1 MFSFLST
8 GFPMTSQRVILAACL
23 AGTSLLA
30 FPAPLAAEDGV
41 DALAESEAPDAIVIT
56 ATRPAYRG
64 EFDPLEVP
72 QAEQVIGQQM
82 LRDVNALDLNTALD
96 LSASV
101 ARQNNFGGLW
111 NSFAVRGFVGDENLP
126 SNYLVNGFNAGR
138 GFAGPRDLSGIEAV
152 EILKG
157 PRAALFGR
165 GEPGGTVNL
174 VTKRPKFESAGEI
187 RLLAGSFDTYRADAD
202 LQTTLGSNVGVRFVG
217 FYEDAGSFR
226 DTIETERFGFMPS
239 VAVNIGSATR
249 FVYELEYARQEIPF
263 DRGVVAV
270 NGELGVIPQ
279 SRFLGEPGE
288 GPNVAEV
295 FGHQIELQHDFSE
308 NWSALIGVNY
318 RDTSLQGTS
327 TEAELTG
334 SRQRLFRDGRTLTRQ
349 RRFRD
354 YDAQYFVARAELA
367 GNFTTGDI
375 THRVLIGAD
384 TDRFENDQ
392 VFLRVRAPSLAG
404 NPTEQQLQ
412 AIDIFNPVYG
422 RFPLPTPMPLTDRVE
437 VQKATGVYAQYQ
449 IGIAEK
455 LELRVGGRYDDY
467 DQRLTNRANN
477 AVARTGESRFS
488 PQVGAVYRATPE
500 LSLYATYGE
509 NFRPLSGADF
519 AGNPFDPNLS
529 ESLEGGIKYTAANG
543 RLTATASVF
552 SIQQGNILVGDPVN
566 AGFTLAGGEAQS
578 RGFEF
583 DLEGEIAEGLDLWV
597 SYAYVD
603 AEVEGDVRDPDFG
616 LPIEAGDR
624 LLNIPEHTLSV
635 QLAYSTEIAGRE
647 TRFGGGVLHVGD
659 RLGEVGTDFELP
671 DYTLARV
678 FAEAELT
685 EGVRLRLDIDNL
697 FDTEW
702 YSNSFSQ
709 LWVQPGT
716 PRNARVTASFAF

>member
-1 MFSFLST
+1 
-8 GFPMTSQRVILAACL
+8 MTSHPATVAAAL
-23 AGTSLLA
+23 SGLSLFVVQVPVSAESTTETSS
-30 FPAPLAAEDGV
+30 AAEPEGDILVTG
-41 DALAESEAPDAIVIT
+41 
-56 ATRPAYRG
+56 TRPAYRG
-64 EFDPLEVP
+64 DFEALEVP
-72 QAEQVIGQQM
+72 QAEQVIGQQL
-82 LRDVNALDLNTALD
+82 LRDINALDLNSALD

-111 NSFAVRGFVGDENLP
+111 NAFAVRGFVGDENLP

-165 GEPGGTVNL
+165 GEPGGTINL

-202 LQTTLGSNVGVRFVG
+202 LQTTLGDVVGVRFVG

-226 DTIETERFGFMPS
+226 DTIESERFGFMPS
-239 VAVNIGSATR
+239 VAVKLGDATR
-249 FVYELEYARQEIPF
+249 IVYELEYARQEIPF

-270 NGELGVIPQ
+270 NGELGVIPR

-295 FGHQIELQHDFSE
+295 LGHQIELQHDFSE
-308 NWSALIGVNY
+308 KWSALVGVNY
-318 RDTSLQGTS
+318 RDTSLFGTS
-327 TEAELTG
+327 TEAELTA
-334 SRQRLFRDGRTLTRQ
+334 SRQRLLRDGRTLTRQ
-349 RRFRD
+349 RRLRD
-354 YDAQYFVARAELA
+354 YDATYFVARAELA

-375 THRVLIGAD
+375 SHRVLIGAD

-392 VFLRVRAPSLAG
+392 VFLRARAPTLAS
-404 NPTEQQLQ
+404 NPSEQQLQ

-422 RFPLPTPMPLTDRVE
+422 RFPLATLTPLTDRIE

-449 IGIAEK
+449 VGFSERF
-455 LELRVGGRYDDY
+455 ELRVGGRYDDY
-467 DQRLTNRANN
+467 DQRLENRANST
-477 AVARTGESRFS
+477 VARAGENRFS
-488 PQVGAVYRATPE
+488 PQVGAVWRATPE
-500 LSLYATYGE
+500 LSVYATYGE
-509 NFRPLSGADF
+509 NFRPLSGSDF

-529 ESLEGGIKYTAANG
+529 ESLEAGIKYASASG

-552 SIQQGNILVGDPVN
+552 SIQQGNILVADPIN
-566 AGFTLAGGEAQS
+566 AGFTVEGGEARS
-578 RGFEF
+578 RGFEV
-583 DLEGEIAEGLDLWV
+583 DLQGEIADGLDLWV

-603 AEVEGDVRDPDFG
+603 AEVENDAADPDFG
-616 LPIEAGDR
+616 KLIEAGDP
-624 LLNIPEHTLSV
+624 LLNIPEHTLNV
-635 QLAYSTEIAGRE
+635 QLAYSTQIAGLD
-647 TRFGGGVLHVGD
+647 TRLGGGLLHVSE

-697 FDTEW
+697 FDTTW

>member
-1 MFSFLST
+1 
-8 GFPMTSQRVILAACL
+8 MTFERAILAACL
-23 AGTSLLA
+23 CGTSLLA
-30 FPAPLAAEDGV
+30 LPSAARAEDTTV
-41 DALAESEAPDAIVIT
+41 DTAETEASDPIVIT

-64 EFDPLEVP
+64 EFELLEIP
-72 QAEQVIGQQM
+72 QAEQVIGPQM
-82 LRDVNALDLNTALD
+82 LRDINALDLNSALD

-111 NSFAVRGFVGDENLP
+111 NAFAVRGFVGDENLP

-152 EILKG
+152 EVLKG

-174 VTKRPKFESAGEI
+174 VTKRPRFESAGEV
-187 RLLAGSFDTYRADAD
+187 RLLAGSFDTWRADAD
-202 LQTTLGSNVGVRFVG
+202 LQTTLGDAVGVRFVG

-226 DTIETERFGFMPS
+226 DTIESKRFGVMPS
-239 VAVNIGSATR
+239 FAVKLGEATKL
-249 FVYELEYARQEIPF
+249 VYELEYARQEIPF

-270 NGELGVIPQ
+270 NGELGAIPR

-288 GPNVAEV
+288 GPNIAEV
-295 FGHQIELQHDFSE
+295 LGHQVELQHDFND
-308 NWSALIGVNY
+308 NWSALVGVNY
-318 RDTSLQGTS
+318 RDTSLSGTS
-327 TEAELTG
+327 TEAELTA
-334 SRQRLFRDGRTLTRQ
+334 SRQRLLRDGRTLTRQ

-354 YDAQYFVARAELA
+354 YDATYFVARAELA
-367 GNFTTGDI
+367 GNFTTGEI

-392 VFLRVRAPSLAG
+392 VFLRARSPSLAS

-422 RFPLPTPMPLTDRVE
+422 RFPLPTPTPLTNRVE

-449 IGIAEK
+449 IG
-455 LELRVGGRYDDY
+455 LFDTFDLRIGGRYDNF
-467 DQRLTNRANN
+467 DQRLTDRA
-477 AVARTGESRFS
+477 AAGRVTRSGESRFS
-488 PQVGAVYRATPE
+488 PQIGAVWRATPSV
-500 LSLYATYGE
+500 SLYATYGE

-519 AGNPFDPNLS
+519 AGNAFNPNLS
-529 ESLEGGIKYTAANG
+529 ESLEAGIKYATADG
-543 RLTATASVF
+543 RMSATASVF
-552 SIQQGNILVGDPVN
+552 SIQQGNILVADPVN
-566 AGFTLAGGEAQS
+566 AGFTLAAGEAQS

-583 DLEGEIAEGLDLWV
+583 DFNGEIVDGLNLWV

-603 AEVEGDVRDPDFG
+603 AEVENAVADPDFG
-616 LPIEAGDR
+616 KLIRAGDG
-624 LLNIPEHTLSV
+624 LLNIPDHTLNV
-635 QLAYSTEIAGRE
+635 QLAYSTQIAQRDV
-647 TRFGGGVLHVGD
+647 RVGGGVLHVSD
-659 RLGEVGTDFELP
+659 RLGEVGTTFELP

-697 FDTEW
+697 FDTTW

>member
-1 MFSFLST
+1 
-8 GFPMTSQRVILAACL
+8 MTVPIARIAKLLLGASLIALAVP
-23 AGTSLLA
+23 A
-30 FPAPLAAEDGV
+30 FAETASAEDNSG
-41 DALAESEAPDAIVIT
+41 ASPEGEILIT

-64 EFDPLEVP
+64 EFEALEVP
-72 QAEQVIGQQM
+72 QAEQVIGPQQ
-82 LRDVNALDLNTALD
+82 LRDINALDLNSALD

-111 NSFAVRGFVGDENLP
+111 NAFAVRGFVGDENLP

-202 LQTTLGSNVGVRFVG
+202 LQTTLGDQVGVRFVG

-226 DTIETERFGFMPS
+226 DTIETKRFGFMPS
-239 VAVNIGSATR
+239 VAAKLGDATR
-249 FVYELEYARQEIPF
+249 VVYELEYARQEIPF

-270 NGELGVIPQ
+270 NGELGLIPR

-288 GPNVAEV
+288 GPNIAEV
-295 FGHQIELQHDFSE
+295 LGHQIELQHDFSD
-308 NWSALIGVNY
+308 NWSALVGLNY
-318 RDTSLQGTS
+318 RDTSLSGTS

-334 SRQRLFRDGRTLTRQ
+334 SRQQLFRDGRTLTRQ
-349 RRFRD
+349 RRSRD
-354 YDAQYFVARAELA
+354 YDATYFVARAELA

-392 VFLRVRAPSLAG
+392 VFLRVRAPSLAS
-404 NPTEQQLQ
+404 NPTQQQLQ
-412 AIDIFNPVYG
+412 AINIFDPVYG
-422 RFPLPTPMPLTDRVE
+422 RFPLPNPTPLTDRVE
-437 VQKATGVYAQYQ
+437 VQSATGVYAQYQ
-449 IGIAEK
+449 IGFSESF
-455 LELRVGGRYDDY
+455 ELRVGGRYDDF
-467 DQRLTNRANN
+467 DQRLTDRALANR
-477 AVARTGESRFS
+477 VTRTGENRFS
-488 PQVGAVYRATPE
+488 PQVGAVWRANSE
-500 LSLYATYGE
+500 ISLYVTYGE

-519 AGNPFDPNLS
+519 AGNPFAPNIS
-529 ESLEGGIKYTAANG
+529 ESLEGGIKYASANG
-543 RLTATASVF
+543 RISATASVF
-552 SIQQGNILVGDPVN
+552 AIEQGNILVADPAN
-566 AGFTLAGGEAQS
+566 AGFTLAAGEARS

-583 DLEGEIAEGLDLWV
+583 DFNGEIAEGLDLWV

-603 AEVEGDVRDPDFG
+603 AEVKNDVADPDFG
-616 LPIEAGDR
+616 KLIRAGDR
-624 LLNIPEHTLSV
+624 LLNIPEHTLNV
-635 QLAYSTEIAGRE
+635 QIAYSTQIAERDV
-647 TRFGGGVLHVGD
+647 RFGGGVLHVSE
-659 RLGEVGTDFELP
+659 RLGEVGTTFELP
-671 DYTLARV
+671 GYTLARV
-678 FAEAELT
+678 FAESELA

-697 FDTEW
+697 FDTTW

>member
-1 MFSFLST
+1 
-8 GFPMTSQRVILAACL
+8 MTKSRA
-23 AGTSLLA
+23 LLA
-30 FPAPLAAEDGV
+30 LTLSGAALPFIHAPLAAEDSA
-41 DALAESEAPDAIVIT
+41 DTASESETQDNILIT

-64 EFDPLEVP
+64 EFEPLEVP
-72 QAEQVIGQQM
+72 QAEQVIGPQQ
-82 LRDVNALDLNTALD
+82 LRDINALDLNSALD
-96 LSASV
+96 LAASV

-174 VTKRPKFESAGEI
+174 VTKRPRFESAGEI
-187 RLLAGSFDTYRADAD
+187 RLLAGSFDTWRADAD
-202 LQTTLGSNVGVRFVG
+202 LQTTLGDAVGVRFVG

-226 DTIETERFGFMPS
+226 DTVESERFGFMPS
-239 VAVNIGSATR
+239 VAVKIGEATR
-249 FVYELEYARQEIPF
+249 IVYELEYARQEIPF

-270 NGELGVIPQ
+270 NGQLGVIPR

-295 FGHQIELQHDFSE
+295 LGHQIELQHDFND
-308 NWSALIGVNY
+308 NWSALVGVNY
-318 RDTSLQGTS
+318 RDTSLLGTS
-327 TEAELTG
+327 TEAELTA
-334 SRQRLFRDGRTLTRQ
+334 SRQRLLRDGRTLTRQ
-349 RRFRD
+349 RRLRD
-354 YDAQYFVARAELA
+354 YDATYFVARAELA
-367 GNFTTGDI
+367 GNFTTGDV

-392 VFLRVRAPSLAG
+392 VFLRARGPTLAS

-422 RFPLPTPMPLTDRVE
+422 RFTLATLVPLTNQVE

-449 IGIAEK
+449 VGISETF
-455 LELRVGGRYDDY
+455 ELRVGGRYDDY
-467 DQRLTNRANN
+467 DQRLTNRANGRVRE
-477 AVARTGESRFS
+477 AGENRFS
-488 PQVGAVYRATPE
+488 PQVGAVWRATPE
-500 LSLYATYGE
+500 ISIYATYGE

-529 ESLEGGIKYTAANG
+529 ESLEGGIKYAAASG

-552 SIQQGNILVGDPVN
+552 SIQQGNILVADPVN
-566 AGFTLAGGEAQS
+566 AGFTVAGGEAQS

-583 DLEGEIAEGLDLWV
+583 DLEGELAPGLDLWV

-603 AEVEGDVRDPDFG
+603 AEIENDVADPDFG
-616 LPIEAGDR
+616 KLIRAGDR

-635 QLAYSTEIAGRE
+635 QLAYSTEMAGHDV
-647 TRFGGGVLHVGD
+647 RFGGGVLHVSE
-659 RLGEVGTDFELP
+659 RLGEVGTTFELP
-671 DYTLARV
+671 DYTLARL

-685 EGVRLRLDIDNL
+685 EGVRLRVDVDNL
-697 FDTEW
+697 FDTTW

>member
-1 MFSFLST
+1 
-8 GFPMTSQRVILAACL
+8 MTKSRA
-23 AGTSLLA
+23 LLA
-30 FPAPLAAEDGV
+30 LTLSGAALPFIHAPLAAEDSA
-41 DALAESEAPDAIVIT
+41 DNASESETQGNILIT

-64 EFDPLEVP
+64 EFEPLEVP
-72 QAEQVIGQQM
+72 QAEQVIGPQQ
-82 LRDVNALDLNTALD
+82 LRDINALDLNSALD
-96 LSASV
+96 LAASV

-174 VTKRPKFESAGEI
+174 VTKRPRFESAGEI

-202 LQTTLGSNVGVRFVG
+202 LQTTLGDAVGVRFVG

-226 DTIETERFGFMPS
+226 DTVETERYGFMPS
-239 VAVNIGSATR
+239 VAVKLGEATR
-249 FVYELEYARQEIPF
+249 IVYELEYARQEIPF

-270 NGELGVIPQ
+270 NGQLGVIPR

-295 FGHQIELQHDFSE
+295 LGHQIELQHDFND
-308 NWSALIGVNY
+308 NWSALVGVNY
-318 RDTSLQGTS
+318 RDTSLLGTS

-334 SRQRLFRDGRTLTRQ
+334 SRQRLLRDGRTLTRQ
-349 RRFRD
+349 RRLRD
-354 YDAQYFVARAELA
+354 YDATYFVARAELA
-367 GNFTTGDI
+367 GNFTTGDV

-384 TDRFENDQ
+384 TDRIGNDQ
-392 VFLRVRAPSLAG
+392 VFLRARGPTLAS

-422 RFPLPTPMPLTDRVE
+422 SFPLATLAPLTNQVE

-449 IGIAEK
+449 VGISETF
-455 LELRVGGRYDDY
+455 ELRIGGRYDDY
-467 DQRLTNRANN
+467 DQRLTNRANGRVRE
-477 AVARTGESRFS
+477 AGENRFS
-488 PQVGAVYRATPE
+488 PQVGAVWRATPE
-500 LSLYATYGE
+500 ISLYATYGE

-529 ESLEGGIKYTAANG
+529 ESLESGIKYAAASG

-552 SIQQGNILVGDPVN
+552 SIQQGNILVADPVN
-566 AGFTLAGGEAQS
+566 AGFTVAGGEAQS

-583 DLEGEIAEGLDLWV
+583 DLEGELAPGLDLWV

-603 AEVEGDVRDPDFG
+603 AEIENDVADPDFG
-616 LPIEAGDR
+616 KLIRAGDR
-624 LLNIPEHTLSV
+624 LLNIPEHTLNI
-635 QLAYSTEIAGRE
+635 QLAYSTEVAGRDV
-647 TRFGGGVLHVGD
+647 RLGGGVLHVSE
-659 RLGEVGTDFELP
+659 RLGEVGTTFELP
-671 DYTLARV
+671 DYTLARL

-685 EGVRLRLDIDNL
+685 EGMRLRVDVDNL
-697 FDTEW
+697 FDTTW
-702 YSNSFSQ
+702 YSNSFSE